1 MQKKTFTTEIGGK
14 TLTAEFTDLAEQ
26 ANGSCIVRY
35 GDTVVLVTAV
45 MGSQERDG
53 LDYFPL
59 TVDYEEKFYAAGQ
72 ILGSKYVRREGRPTD
87 EAILSGRAV
96 DRTVRPLFDPKLRVE
111 VQVVT
116 TILSIGQD
124 DPDMLSVIGT
134 SLALATSDIPWAGP
148 VGAVRLGRDAS
159 GAWVINPTYEQRDAS
174 EIDLLV
180 CGQNGLVNMI
190 ETGARQVSEDL
201 IIEGLAQASA
211 AITEIEKFQ
220 HGIIKE
226 IGKEKRV
233 FQFPELSEEAR
244 ALFAKEIAPKLEA
257 AVFSNIPGGEA
268 TGALHDAWKTL
279 LKEQLPDENRGLAD
293 LYFEEQVEN
302 AFDAGILS
310 DKRPDGRGFDQ
321 VRDIYTQ
328 AGGVAPMLHGA
339 GIFYRG
345 QTHVFSA
352 LTLGGPD
359 DIQEM
364 DGMEIQKQKHFM
376 HHYNFPPYSTGE
388 TGRMGGANR
397 RMIGHGALAEK
408 ALQAVIPPKELFP
421 YTIRVVS
428 EVMSSNGSS
437 SMGSVCGSTLALLDG
452 GVPIEAP
459 VAGIAM
465 GLVLGNGEQGTE
477 DRKFKVL
484 TDIQGPEDHY
494 GDMDFKVAG
503 TKNGVTA
510 MQMDVKV
517 AGVPLSVFPEAFEKA
532 KKARFLILD
541 KIAEALPAPRP
552 DISPLA
558 PKILVTKIK
567 KDQIGLVIGGGGKTV
582 NQIRDLTG
590 AEISIEED
598 GTVFLTGKN
607 GSAEKALKLVEAIT
621 REFHAG
627 ETFQGEVTRIA
638 EFGAFVRLGEDT
650 GISGMKG
657 TEGLVHISEIAPF
670 RIGHVED
677 VLKEGEIVPV
687 IIKEMGEEGKIR
699 LSIKDL
705 DPEFASRK
713 GVAPFEGPLPESN
726 GPRRFGGDR
735 PGGGRGHRPGGPR
748 RY

>member
-1 MQKKTFTTEIGGK
+1 
-14 TLTAEFTDLAEQ
+14 
-26 ANGSCIVRY
+26 
-35 GDTVVLVTAV
+35 
-45 MGSQERDG
+45 
-53 LDYFPL
+53 
-59 TVDYEEKFYAAGQ
+59 
-72 ILGSKYVRREGRPTD
+72 
-87 EAILSGRAV
+87 
-96 DRTVRPLFDPKLRVE
+96 
-111 VQVVT
+111 
-116 TILSIGQD
+116 
-124 DPDMLSVIGT
+124 
-134 SLALATSDIPWAGP
+134 
-148 VGAVRLGRDAS
+148 
-159 GAWVINPTYEQRDAS
+159 
-174 EIDLLV
+174 
-180 CGQNGLVNMI
+180 
-190 ETGARQVSEDL
+190 
-201 IIEGLAQASA
+201 
-211 AITEIEKFQ
+211 
-220 HGIIKE
+220 
-226 IGKEKRV
+226 
-233 FQFPELSEEAR
+233 
-244 ALFAKEIAPKLEA
+244 
-257 AVFSNIPGGEA
+257 
-268 TGALHDAWKTL
+268 
-279 LKEQLPDENRGLAD
+279 
-293 LYFEEQVEN
+293 
-302 AFDAGILS
+302 
-310 DKRPDGRGFDQ
+310 
-321 VRDIYTQ
+321 
-328 AGGVAPMLHGA
+328 
-339 GIFYRG
+339 
-345 QTHVFSA
+345 
-352 LTLGGPD
+352 
-359 DIQEM
+359 
-364 DGMEIQKQKHFM
+364 
-376 HHYNFPPYSTGE
+376 
-388 TGRMGGANR
+388 
-397 RMIGHGALAEK
+397 
-408 ALQAVIPPKELFP
+408 
-421 YTIRVVS
+421 
-428 EVMSSNGSS
+428 
-437 SMGSVCGSTLALLDG
+437 MGSVCGSTLALLDG